1 MSQATSSRATLA
13 DVLVAVQSGSMA
25 DRRRQDM
32 ASAVNTIARVLERS
46 LAEIPVD
53 LQNLNAKLKHIT
65 PMAMG
70 MSHGRWN
77 NVRSLF
83 RSALALMGPVMR
95 GRNTEPLSEAWANLC
110 RLIMVRRDRIRL
122 SRLLRWLSSKQ
133 ITPATLTADDLALF
147 QKCLSEEALLRDP
160 SATFIDTA
168 RAWNRSV
175 ERIVGW
181 PQLRI
186 IRESRK
192 KDYVLPWSAFP
203 ESLKRDVDAWIHRL
217 GGHNFA
223 DDGPVR
229 PLSPSTLKARE
240 YQLRA
245 FASALVLRG
254 RDPQSLVSLAACL
267 TLDNFIEGLRYFLER
282 LGNKPS
288 PTTNNLATMLK
299 SVARH
304 WVKSD
309 ESDLLRLQEMTRW
322 LSVTFIGL
330 TPKNRERLRP
340 FNDEANCRKLLLL
353 PSVLRKEIDAGKLP
367 PHRRRVLGQVAVAL
381 ELLLLAPIRAKN
393 LAALKIDR
401 HLVKVGKKFHLTI
414 PAVEVKN
421 SVDLD
426 FEIPDESADLIRWYL
441 KKVRTA
447 ESDNLALFPSAA
459 GSHKDQNTL
468 AIQIGQTVH
477 RYTGFVV
484 NPHLFR
490 HIGALIYLRLNPG
503 GYEVMRRVLGHK
515 KMDTTSNF
523 YAGLETLS
531 AAKHFDEE
539 ILKLRKSKR
548 AGRKS

>member
-1 MSQATSSRATLA
+1 MSQATSSRTTLA
-13 DVLVAVQSGSMA
+13 DVLVAVQSDFMA

-32 ASAVNTIARVLERS
+32 ASAVNTIGRVLDRS
-46 LAEIPVD
+46 LAEIPLD
-53 LQNLNAKLKHIT
+53 LKALNAKLKHIS
-65 PMAMG
+65 PLSMG

-83 RSALALMGPVMR
+83 RSALALIGPVMR
-95 GRNTEPLSEAWANLC
+95 GRSTEPLSEAWAGLYD
-110 RLIMVRRDRIRL
+110 LIIVRRDRIRV
-122 SRLLRWLSSKQ
+122 SRLLRWLSAQQ
-133 ITPATLTADDLALF
+133 ISPTAVTTEDLANFHKALT
-147 QKCLSEEALLRDP
+147 EEALLRDP
-160 SATFIDTA
+160 SATWADTA

-181 PQLRI
+181 PQFRI
-186 IRESRK
+186 SRESRK

-203 ESLKRDVDAWIHRL
+203 DSLRRDVDAWIKRL
-217 GGHNFA
+217 TGDFA
-223 DDGPVR
+223 GDGPDR

-245 FASALVLRG
+245 FASALVHRG

-267 TLDNFIEGLRYFLER
+267 TLDNFTEGLRYFVER

-309 ESDLLRLQEMTRW
+309 ESDLLRMRKMTRK
-322 LSVTFIGL
+322 LSVTYVGL
-330 TPKNRERLRP
+330 TQKNRERLRP

-353 PSVLRKEIDAGKLP
+353 PSVLRKEIEGGKLP
-367 PHRRRVLGQVAVAL
+367 PYRRRVLGQVAVAL

-393 LAALKIDR
+393 LAALEIDR
-401 HLVKVGKKFHLTI
+401 HLVKVGKKLHLTI
-414 PAVEVKN
+414 PAAEVKN

-426 FEIPDESADLIRWYL
+426 FEMPDESADLIRWYL

-447 ESDNLALFPSAA
+447 EPGNIALFPSAR
-459 GSHKDQNTL
+459 GPHKDQNTL
-468 AIQIGQTVH
+468 AIQIGQTVR
-477 RYTGFVV
+477 RYTGFTV

-490 HIGALIYLRLNPG
+490 HIGALIYLDLNPG

-523 YAGLETLS
+523 YAGLETLR
-531 AAKHFDEE
+531 AARHFDEE
-539 ILKLRKSKR
+539 ILRLRKPKR
-548 AGRKS
+548 ARKKS